1 MLAHNTSLHHLALSW
16 NTISDPGAHD
26 FAKVLKHNS
35 TLQQLDMADNR
46 ISSGGATELARAL
59 EVCAFF
65 IFIFFILTFWL
76 DMADCLCVCLFVCMR
91 CLCVFVSFM

>member
-59 EVCAFF
+59 EVCASPPP
-65 IFIFFILTFWL
+65 
-76 DMADCLCVCLFVCMR
+76 CLPWQTVCVYVCLSV
-91 CLCVFVSFM
+91 

>member
-26 FAKVLKHNS
+26 LAKVLKHNS

-59 EVCAFF
+59 EVCASPPP
-65 IFIFFILTFWL
+65 LL
-76 DMADCLCVCLFVCMR
+76 AMADCLCVCLFVCMR